1 MVNRLLVVINTAIY
15 FNVLGNLLHC
25 TAYAVLVFEDRSVCG
40 PFVVKMSARPAAVKL
55 LSPHL
60 GLPGGEGPLHSST
73 HDGWAAE
80 GHLCAVSHFSPI
92 LKISDGLLQS
102 LLKLGGW

>member
-55 LSPHL
+55 LSPTWVSPAVKAHFIHRRTMA
-60 GLPGGEGPLHSST
+60 GPRR
-73 HDGWAAE
+73 GIY
-80 GHLCAVSHFSPI
+80 VP
-92 LKISDGLLQS
+92 
-102 LLKLGGW
+102 